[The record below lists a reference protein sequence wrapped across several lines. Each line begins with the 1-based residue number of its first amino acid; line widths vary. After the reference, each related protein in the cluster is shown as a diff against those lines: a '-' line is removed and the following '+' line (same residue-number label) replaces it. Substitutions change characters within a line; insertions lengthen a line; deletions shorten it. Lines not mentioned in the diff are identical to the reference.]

1 MPYHKINI
9 SKLSHNQ
16 ILRLLWGKRVRV
28 KHGTGHEISAS
39 EEQHKK
45 KMWAHKYG
53 SGHTIQFDLY
63 QIDLHHHLN
72 TKKKHGKALIPA
84 GYHGGGESIHKKKA
98 KGEGISDIA
107 KAGAKAIAP
116 ILIDAASNH

>member
-16 ILRLLWGKRVRV
+16 ILRLLRGKRVCV
-28 KHGTGHEISAS
+28 KHGSGHEINAS

-45 KMWAHKYG
+45 IMRAHKHG
-53 SGHTIQFDLY
+53 SGHTIQFDPY

-72 TKKKHGKALIPA
+72 TKKKKKHGQALIPA
-84 GYHGGGESIHKKKA
+84 GYHGGGESIHKKG
-98 KGEGISDIA
+98 KGEGITDIA
-107 KAGAKAIAP
+107 KAGA
-116 ILIDAASNH
+116 